1 MHCISQSFKRIS
13 QFLNEIPF
21 QIHIHSFISFKL
33 HYFQIHF
40 PISISEKSVF
50 SRISKSF
57 SGFDFLRILSF
68 QMTFQSISQVQIKIF
83 QCFKILKFQ
92 NPKFSEIDFLRFS
105 WEIFLRIHFPFQKS
119 FSNEFLDFLRIL
131 KSIFSEKQFQISKSI
146 FQSSSFPEKSLSN
159 ANFWFPMKFND
170 FPRNSNFQALFQ
182 SFSKHFNFPKQT
194 SYFLK
199 LALFSKFHSTSL
211 ILCAF

>member
-1 MHCISQSFKRIS
+1 MKF
-13 QFLNEIPF
+13 PF

-57 SGFDFLRILSF
+57 SGSDFLRILSF

-92 NPKFSEIDFLRFS
+92 NPKFSEIDFLRFPIFLRIPFS
-105 WEIFLRIHFPFQKS
+105 IFHFKNHFPMNFLIFSEFSNPFSQKSNSKSQNRFSKVQVFLRIHFPM
-119 FSNEFLDFLRIL
+119 
-131 KSIFSEKQFQISKSI
+131 QISDFQWNSMIFPGIQFSSTFPIIFKHISI
-146 FQSSSFPEKSLSN
+146 FQSKHHIFSN
-159 ANFWFPMKFND
+159 LHYFQNFIAQAWFFV
-170 FPRNSNFQALFQ
+170 
-182 SFSKHFNFPKQT
+182 
-194 SYFLK
+194 
-199 LALFSKFHSTSL
+199 HSRKNR
-211 ILCAF
+211 A

>member
-1 MHCISQSFKRIS
+1 MR
-13 QFLNEIPF
+13 
-21 QIHIHSFISFKL
+21 
-33 HYFQIHF
+33 
-40 PISISEKSVF
+40 
-50 SRISKSF
+50 
-57 SGFDFLRILSF
+57 
-68 QMTFQSISQVQIKIF
+68 FQSISQVQIKIF
-83 QCFKILKFQ
+83 LCFKILKFQ
-92 NPKFSEIDFLRFS
+92 NPKFSEIDFLR
-105 WEIFLRIHFPFQKS
+105 IPVFLRIHFPFQKS

-131 KSIFSEKQFQISKSI
+131 KSISSEKQFQISKSI

-170 FPRNSNFQALFQ
+170 FPRNSIFKHFSNHFQAY
-182 SFSKHFNFPKQT
+182 FNFPKQT